1 MKKQAITKEERML
14 KNIQILYSP
23 ALKNKIVERLENSI
37 HSKKMIEV
45 WFFIRETIF
54 TECFNECFN
63 ELLEENLI
71 IEIGDFF
78 CPISKINTKF
88 YGTEKLISNL
98 NNIQNGK

>member
-1 MKKQAITKEERML
+1 MRDQVIIKEDRML
-14 KNIQILYSP
+14 KNAQILYSL

-45 WFFIRETIF
+45 WFFIRETNF

-71 IEIGDFF
+71 IEIGEFI

-98 NNIQNGK
+98 NNL